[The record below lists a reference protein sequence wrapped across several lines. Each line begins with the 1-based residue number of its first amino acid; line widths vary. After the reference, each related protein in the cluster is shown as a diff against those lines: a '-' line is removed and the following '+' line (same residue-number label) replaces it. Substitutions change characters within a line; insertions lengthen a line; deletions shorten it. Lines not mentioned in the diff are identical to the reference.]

1 LQDSQRHA
9 RGGLIAY
16 SLLHEDPAQQGADAV
31 KNTRMKHADL
41 VVFESRQGGRGVR
54 VRTAK
59 SDALILV
66 FVRSSRCLHGN
77 PINEEPNNDVPG
89 VLHGRLVHY
98 GLQKIDMFV
107 QRMAANRTLL
117 DLVKDDAK
125 VDPFLRTR
133 VEHIETSLPNIWNLP
148 PVPEPAVEMPQP
160 AAALM
165 HVRTPISGLRRTRH
179 PVTPTSH
186 VSSVASSSINSL
198 ELWSRS
204 SDAG

>member
-1 LQDSQRHA
+1 MPRKRQLKALLRALHTEVDAADEAGEDDWVWTGTGMSCWSDMEYENGFGFLLPKTLS
-9 RGGLIAY
+9 GGIREGY
-16 SLLHEDPAQQGADAV
+16 
-31 KNTRMKHADL
+31 L
-41 VVFESRQGGRGVR
+41 V
-54 VRTAK
+54 
-59 SDALILV
+59 
-66 FVRSSRCLHGN
+66 
-77 PINEEPNNDVPG
+77 
-89 VLHGRLVHY
+89 
-98 GLQKIDMFV
+98 
-107 QRMAANRTLL
+107 TLL
-117 DLVKDDAK
+117 KKYFSCFPDLVKDDAK
-125 VDPFLRTR
+125 VDPFLRTQM
-133 VEHIETSLPNIWNLP
+133 EHIKTSLPDIWNIP